1 MKWQKLGLK
10 MLHAPEEGQHESFHK
25 HLQASRKWQV
35 TAFRK
40 SWAGIDNLI
49 VLVGDRP
56 HLQKRCY
63 LGGRGRFGHLVL
75 GVQSGKDN
83 DYKTC
88 SPL

>member
-56 HLQKRCY
+56 HLQKLLSGGSWQVRA
-63 LGGRGRFGHLVL
+63 LGAGSIEWKG
-75 GVQSGKDN
+75 Q
-83 DYKTC
+83 
-88 SPL
+88 